1 MTTPHRL
8 RTSAICLAVC
18 IFLICVCLA
27 QTSPKP
33 PGSTPSQNIVL
44 TVADENGVAVPS
56 ALVFL
61 QASPQ
66 AVALRCVTDF
76 AGHCEFSSLSAAT
89 YQLRVE
95 KQGFYSVMLPA
106 IQTGAA
112 ANLDTNVDT
121 NVEVTNIDV
130 TLPHQQEVREV
141 VDVVESPP
149 AIDPA
154 QVSDQEQLTGV
165 DIINLPYPTT
175 RDYRNALN
183 FIPGVVNDVYG
194 QPHIA
199 GSETYQTLTLLD
211 GFNVTQPATGQLLMR
226 VSPDS
231 LRLLDVEPTRN
242 SAEYGKGSGGFLSLN
257 TGIGDDHFR
266 YSGTNFIPSVQDKKG
281 ITFDKVD
288 PRFTFSGP
296 IRKGKMWFFDS
307 PDGEYDNIVITELPN
322 GADSDRLWRF
332 GNLAKVQTN
341 LTARDIFTTSFNIN
355 HLHDEHYGLSPL
367 TTVAATPSD
376 IESGYLAS
384 LKNQHYFQRGEL
396 LETGLA
402 FVQYNLR
409 YTPAGTLPYFTAPD
423 TTGGNYYLSAN
434 TRARRLQGLANLY
447 LPPKKWHGQHE
458 VKMGIDTDRLTYHA
472 DFERT
477 PISFLRE
484 GQTIPPSGSNCLTV
498 APSSNPC
505 SRYSVFS
512 GGGNS
517 STDNLETSG
526 YIQDR
531 WLATNR
537 LLIEPGLRFDW
548 DEIVRSPLLSPR
560 LAGTYVLDSQ
570 GNTKLSAGVG
580 IVYDATNLL
589 LVARPS
595 AGQRTDYFFVD
606 TNGKP
611 INPPVLILT
620 TFSANTRTLQEPRY
634 LNWSLGL
641 EQKLPGSIYL
651 KAEFLQRN
659 GTHGLVYNTAN
670 GLPGG
675 DFVLENTRDDRYHSF
690 EVNLRRAFRHRY
702 SVFGS
707 YTRSSSR
714 SNQVLDFNVDN
725 PILSPQAAGPYPWDA
740 PNRFLSWGLVPFF
753 KLPIIHE
760 LDIAYSLE
768 GRSGFPFNVTD
779 DQGQLRRSPGTNR
792 FPTYFALNLFV
803 EKRFQAFGRYW
814 ALRGGFENITDHAN
828 PAVVNADI
836 DSSQFL
842 IFSDFQGRAFTTRV
856 RLLGKK

>member
-1 MTTPHRL
+1 MPKDL
-8 RTSAICLAVC
+8 LCKSAICLAVS
-18 IFLICVCLA
+18 ILLIHVSLA
-27 QTSPKP
+27 QTSTEP
-33 PGSTPSQNIVL
+33 PGSTPSQNILV
-44 TVADENGVAVPS
+44 TVTDENDVAVPS

-66 AVALRCVTDF
+66 AVALRCVSDF
-76 AGHCEFSSLSAAT
+76 AGHCEFSGLSAAT
-89 YQLRVE
+89 YELRVE
-95 KQGFYSVMLPA
+95 KQGFYSVVLPT

-112 ANLDTNVDT
+112 AN
-121 NVEVTNIDV
+121 IDV
-130 TLPHQQEVREV
+130 TLHHQQEVREV

-165 DIINLPYPTT
+165 DVINLPYPTT

-183 FIPGVVNDVYG
+183 FVPGVVNDIFG

-231 LRLLDVEPTRN
+231 LRSLDVEPTRT
-242 SAEYGKGSGGFLSLN
+242 SAEYGKGSGGVLSLN
-257 TGIGDDHFR
+257 TGIGDDHLR
-266 YSGTNFIPSVQDKKG
+266 YSGTNFIPSVQNKKG
-281 ITFDKVD
+281 LTFDKVD

-307 PDGEYDNIVITELPN
+307 PDGEYDNIVIPELPN
-322 GADSDRLWRF
+322 GADNDRFWRF

-341 LTARDIFTTSFNIN
+341 LTTRDILTTTFNIN
-355 HLHDEHYGLSPL
+355 RLHDDHAGLSPL
-367 TTVAATPSD
+367 NPVAATPTD
-376 IESGYLAS
+376 IETAYFAGV
-384 LKNQHYFQRGEL
+384 KNQYYFHGGEL
-396 LETGLA
+396 LETGAA
-402 FVQYNLR
+402 FVQYGLGL
-409 YTPAGTLPYFTAPD
+409 TPAGTVPYFISPE
-423 TTGGNYYLSAN
+423 TTGGNYYLFAD
-434 TRARRLQGLANLY
+434 TRARRWQGLANLY
-447 LPPKKWHGQHE
+447 MPPKKWHGQHE

-472 DFERT
+472 DFQRT

-484 GQTIPPSGSNCLTV
+484 GQRLPSSGNCLTIT
-498 APSSNPC
+498 PSPC

-517 STDNLETSG
+517 STYNLEASG

-548 DEIVRSPLLSPR
+548 DQIIRSPLLSPR
-560 LAGTYVLDSQ
+560 LASTYVLDSQ

-580 IVYDATNLL
+580 SVYDATNLL

-595 AGQRTDYFFVD
+595 AGQRLDYFFD
-606 TNGKP
+606 PNGS
-611 INPPVLILT
+611 PVGSVLT
-620 TFSANTRTLQEPRY
+620 TFSANTRILQEPRY

-651 KAEFLQRN
+651 KAEFLQKD
-659 GTHGLVYNTAN
+659 GAHGLVYDTAN
-670 GLPGG
+670 GLSGG
-675 DFVLENTRDDRYHSF
+675 NFILQNTRNDRYHSF
-690 EVNLRRAFRHRY
+690 QVNLRRAFRHRY

-768 GRSGFPFNVTD
+768 ARSGFPFNVTND
-779 DQGQLRRSPGTNR
+779 LQQLVEPPGTRR
-792 FPTYFALNLFV
+792 FPSYISLNLFV
-803 EKRFQAFGRYW
+803 EKRFHAFGRYW
-814 ALRGGFENITDHAN
+814 ALRGGLENITDHAN

-836 DSSQFL
+836 NSPQFL
-842 IFSDFQGRAFTTRV
+842 TFSAFQGRAFTTRI

>member
-1 MTTPHRL
+1 MPRPDRL
-8 RTSAICLAVC
+8 RTSAFCLAVC
-18 IFLICVCLA
+18 IFLVHVSLA
-27 QTSPKP
+27 QTSTKP
-33 PGSTPSQNIVL
+33 PGSTPSQNILV
-44 TVADENGVAVPS
+44 TVTDENDVAVPS

-76 AGHCEFSSLSAAT
+76 AGHCEFSNLSAAT

-112 ANLDTNVDT
+112 P
-121 NVEVTNIDV
+121 NIDV

-141 VDVVESPP
+141 VDVIESPP

-154 QVSDQEQLTGV
+154 QVSDQEQLSGV
-165 DIINLPYPTT
+165 DIINLPYPDT

-183 FIPGVVNDVYG
+183 FIPGVVNDVFG

-211 GFNVTQPATGQLLMR
+211 GFDVTQPATGQLLMR

-231 LRLLDVEPTRN
+231 LRSLDVEPSRN
-242 SAEYGKGSGGFLSLN
+242 SAEYGKGSGGVLSLN
-257 TGIGDDHFR
+257 TGIGDGHFR
-266 YSGTNFIPSVQDKKG
+266 YSGTNFIPSVQNKKG
-281 ITFDKVD
+281 LTFDKVD

-307 PDGEYDNIVITELPN
+307 PDGEYDKIVIELPN
-322 GADSDRLWRF
+322 GTDNDRLWRF

-341 LTARDIFTTSFNIN
+341 LTARDILTTSFNIN
-355 HLHDEHYGLSPL
+355 HLHDDHAGLSAINPA
-367 TTVAATPSD
+367 AATPSD
-376 IESGYLAS
+376 IESAYLAS
-384 LKNQHYFQRGEL
+384 VKSQHYFQGGEL
-396 LETGLA
+396 LETGVA
-402 FVQYNLR
+402 FLQYGLEL
-409 YTPAGTLPYFTAPD
+409 TPAGTLPYFIAPE
-423 TTGGNYYLSAN
+423 TTGGNYYLLAN
-434 TRARRLQGLANLY
+434 TRARRWQGLANLY

-472 DFERT
+472 DFRRT
-477 PISFLRE
+477 PISFLLKDPT
-484 GQTIPPSGSNCLTV
+484 GPYSGDCLALTPSY
-498 APSSNPC
+498 PC
-505 SRYSVFS
+505 SRYSVFP
-512 GGGNS
+512 GGVDS
-517 STDNLETSG
+517 AAHNLETSG
-526 YIQDR
+526 YVQDR
-531 WLATNR
+531 WIATNR

-548 DEIVRSPLLSPR
+548 DQIIRSPLLSPR
-560 LAGTYVLDSQ
+560 LAGTYVLDSR
-570 GNTKLSAGVG
+570 GNTKLSAGAG

-589 LVARPS
+589 LLARRS
-595 AGQRTDYFFVD
+595 AGQRRDYFFDSSGHLTGSV
-606 TNGKP
+606 
-611 INPPVLILT
+611 LT

-659 GTHGLVYNTAN
+659 GTHGLVYNTVN

-675 DFVLENTRDDRYHSF
+675 NFVLENTREDHYHSF
-690 EVNLRRAFRHRY
+690 QVNLRRAFRHRY

-753 KLPIIHE
+753 RLPIIHE
-760 LDIAYSLE
+760 FDIAYSLE
-768 GRSGFPFNVTD
+768 ARSGFPFNVTN
-779 DQGQLRRSPGTNR
+779 DQQQLVGPPGTQR
-792 FPTYFALNLFV
+792 FPSYFSLNLFV
-803 EKRFQAFGRYW
+803 EKRFHAFGRYW

-828 PAVVNADI
+828 PAAVNAAI
-836 DSSQFL
+836 TPPQ
-842 IFSDFQGRAFTTRV
+842 FSDFQGRAFTTRI

>member
-1 MTTPHRL
+1 MPRPHRL
-8 RTSAICLAVC
+8 RTLVICSAIS
-18 IFLICVCLA
+18 IFLTHVSPA
-27 QTSPKP
+27 QTSSKL
-33 PGSTPSQNIVL
+33 SQSAPSL
-44 TVADENGVAVPS
+44 LVAVTDENDVAVAS

-61 QASPQ
+61 QASPE

-76 AGHCEFSSLSAAT
+76 AGHCEFSNLSAAS

-95 KQGFYSVMLPA
+95 KQGFYSITLMLPA

-112 ANLDTNVDT
+112 P
-121 NVEVTNIDV
+121 NVEITNIEV

-149 AIDPA
+149 AIDPD

-165 DIINLPYPTT
+165 DIINLPYPDT

-183 FIPGVVNDVYG
+183 FIPGVVNDVFG

-211 GFNVTQPATGQLLMR
+211 GFNVTQPATGELLMR

-231 LRLLDVEPTRN
+231 LRSVAVEPSRE
-242 SAEYGKGSGGFLSLN
+242 SAEYGKGSGGVLSLN

-281 ITFDKVD
+281 ITFDKID
-288 PRFTFSGP
+288 PRFAFSGP
-296 IRKGKMWFFDS
+296 IHKGKIWFFDS

-322 GADSDRLWRF
+322 GADSDRYWRV
-332 GNLAKVQTN
+332 GNLAKVQAN

-355 HLHDEHYGLSPL
+355 HLHDDHAGLSAINP
-367 TTVAATPSD
+367 VEATPSD

-384 LKNQHYFQRGEL
+384 VKNQHYFQGGEL

-402 FVQYNLR
+402 FVQYNLE
-409 YTPAGTLPYFTAPD
+409 YAPAGALPYFIAPD
-423 TTGGNYYLSAN
+423 ITGGNYYLFAN
-434 TRARRLQGLANLY
+434 TLARRWQGLANLY
-447 LPPKKWHGQHE
+447 LPSKKWHGQHE
-458 VKMGIDTDRLTYHA
+458 VKMGIDTDRLTYNA
-472 DFERT
+472 DFQRT
-477 PISFLRE
+477 PISFLTE
-484 GQTIPPSGSNCLTV
+484 TPTAPYSGDCLTV
-498 APSSNPC
+498 TPSPC
-505 SRYSVFS
+505 TRYSVFS
-512 GGGNS
+512 GGANS
-517 STDNLETSG
+517 SADNLETSG

-531 WLATNR
+531 WLVNNR

-548 DEIVRSPLLSPR
+548 DEIIRSPLLSPR
-560 LAGTYVLDSQ
+560 LAGTYALGSQ
-570 GNTKLSAGVG
+570 GNTKFSAGAG

-595 AGQRTDYFFVD
+595 AGQRTDYFFD
-606 TNGKP
+606 STG
-611 INPPVLILT
+611 NPTGSVLT
-620 TFSANTRTLQEPRY
+620 TFSANTHTLQEPRY

-641 EQKLPGSIYL
+641 EQKLPRSIYL

-659 GTHGLVYNTAN
+659 GAHGLVYNTLN
-670 GLPGG
+670 GEPGG
-675 DFVLENTRDDRYHSF
+675 DFVLQNTREDRYHSF
-690 EVNLRRAFRHRY
+690 QVNLRRAFKHGY
-702 SVFGS
+702 MIAGS

-725 PILSPQAAGPYPWDA
+725 PILSPQTAGPYPWDA

-760 LDIAYSLE
+760 FDIAYSLE
-768 GRSGFPFNVTD
+768 ARSGFPFNVTN
-779 DQGQLRRSPGTNR
+779 DQGQLVLPPGTSR
-792 FPTYFALNLFV
+792 FPTYFSLNLFV
-803 EKRFQAFGRYW
+803 EKRFHAFGRYW
-814 ALRGGFENITDHAN
+814 ALRGGFENITDRAD

-836 DSSQFL
+836 DSSQYLTYSNFL
-842 IFSDFQGRAFTTRV
+842 GRAFTTRI

>member
-1 MTTPHRL
+1 MPRPPWL
-8 RTSAICLAVC
+8 RASVICFAVC
-18 IFLICVCLA
+18 TFLSRGSLA
-27 QTSPKP
+27 QTATKAA
-33 PGSTPSQNIVL
+33 GATASQNILV
-44 TVADENGVAVPS
+44 TVVDENDVAVTS

-61 QASPQ
+61 QTSPE
-66 AVALRCVTDF
+66 AVALPSVTDF
-76 AGHCEFSSLSAAT
+76 AGHCEFSDLSAGT

-95 KQGFYSVMLPA
+95 KQGFYSVTLTLPA
-106 IQTGAA
+106 VQPGAA
-112 ANLDTNVDT
+112 PNI
-121 NVEVTNIDV
+121 EVTL
-130 TLPHQQEVREV
+130 THQQEVREV

-154 QVSDQEQLTGV
+154 QVTDQEQLTGV
-165 DIINLPYPTT
+165 DIINLPYATT
-175 RDYRNALN
+175 RDYRYALN
-183 FIPGVVNDVYG
+183 FIPGVVNDVFG
-194 QPHIA
+194 QSHIA

-211 GFNVTQPATGQLLMR
+211 GFNVTQPATGELLMR

-231 LRLLDVEPTRN
+231 LRSVDVEPSRN
-242 SAEYGKGSGGFLSLN
+242 SAEFGKGSGGVLNLN

-266 YSGTNFIPSVQDKKG
+266 YSGTNFIPSVQNKKG

-322 GADSDRLWRF
+322 GADSDRFWRF

-341 LTARDIFTTSFNIN
+341 LTTRDILTTSFNLN
-355 HLHDEHYGLSPL
+355 HLHDDHAGLSAINP
-367 TTVAATPSD
+367 VVATPSD
-376 IESGYLAS
+376 IESAYLAS
-384 LKNQHYFQRGEL
+384 LKNQHYFRGGEL
-396 LETGLA
+396 LETGVA
-402 FVQYNLR
+402 FVQYNLGL
-409 YTPAGTLPYFTAPD
+409 TPAGTLPYFTSPE
-423 TTGGNYYLSAN
+423 TTGGNYYLFAD
-434 TRARRLQGLANLY
+434 TQARRWQGLVNLY

-458 VKMGIDTDRLTYHA
+458 VKMGIDADRLIYHA
-472 DFERT
+472 GFQRT
-477 PISFLRE
+477 PISFL
-484 GQTIPPSGSNCLTV
+484 TATPTLPYSGVCSALT
-498 APSSNPC
+498 PC
-505 SRYSVFS
+505 TRYSVFS
-512 GGGNS
+512 GGANS
-517 STDNLETSG
+517 SADNLETTG

-531 WLATNR
+531 WLETNH

-548 DEIVRSPLLSPR
+548 DEIIRSVLFSPR
-560 LAGTYVLDSQ
+560 LAGTYVLDSE

-595 AGQRTDYFFVD
+595 AGQRTDTFYD
-606 TNGKP
+606 SSG
-611 INPPVLILT
+611 NPTGSVLT
-620 TFSANTRTLQEPRY
+620 TFSANTHTLQEPRY

-659 GTHGLVYNTAN
+659 GSHGLVYNTAD

-725 PILSPQAAGPYPWDA
+725 PILSPQAAGPYLWDA
-740 PNRFLSWGLVPFF
+740 PNRFLSWGLLPFF

-768 GRSGFPFNVTD
+768 GRSGFPFNVTNN
-779 DQGQLRRSPGTNR
+779 QGHLVGSPGTSR

-803 EKRFQAFGRYW
+803 EKRFHAFGRDW

-836 DSSQFL
+836 DSTQFRT
-842 IFSDFQGRAFTTRV
+842 FSSFQGRAFTTRI

>member
-1 MTTPHRL
+1 MPRPHRL
-8 RTSAICLAVC
+8 RTSVIGLAVS
-18 IFLICVCLA
+18 IFLVDCLTHVSFA
-27 QTSPKP
+27 QTSLKSPESAP
-33 PGSTPSQNIVL
+33 AQNLLV
-44 TVADENGVAVPS
+44 TVSDENDVAVTS

-76 AGHCEFSSLSAAT
+76 AGHCEFSNLSASA

-95 KQGFYSVMLPA
+95 KQGFYSVMLMLPA
-106 IQTGAA
+106 IQAA
-112 ANLDTNVDT
+112 TTPNVD
-121 NVEVTNIDV
+121 VTNLEV

-149 AIDPA
+149 AIDSA

-165 DIINLPYPTT
+165 DIINLPYPDA

-183 FIPGVVNDVYG
+183 FIPGVVNDIFG

-231 LRLLDVEPTRN
+231 LRSVEVEPSRD
-242 SAEYGKGSGGFLSLN
+242 SAEYGKGSGGVLSLN
-257 TGIGDDHFR
+257 TSIGDDHFR
-266 YSGTNFIPSVQDKKG
+266 YSGTNFIPSVQNKNG
-281 ITFDKVD
+281 LTFDKVD

-322 GADSDRLWRF
+322 GADNDRLWRF

-341 LTARDIFTTSFNIN
+341 LTTRDIFTTSFNVN
-355 HLHDEHYGLSPL
+355 HLHDDHAGLSAINP
-367 TTVAATPSD
+367 VEATPSD
-376 IESGYLAS
+376 VESGYLAS
-384 LKNQHYFQRGEL
+384 VKNQHYFQGGEL

-402 FVQYNLR
+402 FVQYNLE
-409 YTPAGTLPYFTAPD
+409 YTPAGTLPYFIAPD
-423 TTGGNYYLSAN
+423 ITGGNYYLFAN
-434 TRARRLQGLANLY
+434 TLARRWQGLANLY
-447 LPPKKWHGQHE
+447 LPSKKWHGQHE
-458 VKMGIDTDRLTYHA
+458 VKMGIDSDRLTYHA
-472 DFERT
+472 DFQRT
-477 PISFLRE
+477 PISFLTE
-484 GQTIPPSGSNCLTV
+484 TPTAPYSGVCSTTT
-498 APSSNPC
+498 PC
-505 SRYSVFS
+505 TRYSVFS
-512 GGGNS
+512 GGTNS
-517 STDNLETSG
+517 SADNLETSG

-548 DEIVRSPLLSPR
+548 DEIIRSPLLSPR
-560 LAGTYVLDSQ
+560 LAGTYALGSQ
-570 GNTKLSAGVG
+570 GNTKLSAGAG

-606 TNGKP
+606 AKGNP
-611 INPPVLILT
+611 VNPPVLILT
-620 TFSANTRTLQEPRY
+620 TFSANTHALQEPRY

-641 EQKLPGSIYL
+641 EQKLPRSIYL

-659 GTHGLVYNTAN
+659 GAHGLVYNTLN
-670 GLPGG
+670 GQPGG
-675 DFVLENTRDDRYHSF
+675 DFILQNTREDRYHSF
-690 EVNLRRAFRHRY
+690 QVNLRRAFKHGY
-702 SVFGS
+702 MVAGS

-760 LDIAYSLE
+760 FDIAYSLE
-768 GRSGFPFNVTD
+768 ARSGFPFNVTT
-779 DQGQLRRSPGTNR
+779 DQGQLALPPGTIR
-792 FPTYFALNLFV
+792 FPTYFSLNLFV
-803 EKRFQAFGRYW
+803 EKRFHAFGRDW
-814 ALRGGFENITDHAN
+814 ALRGGFENITDRGD
-828 PAVVNADI
+828 PAVVN
-836 DSSQFL
+836 SETKQFSNFL
-842 IFSDFQGRAFTTRV
+842 GRAFTTRI

>member
-1 MTTPHRL
+1 MLRPHRL
-8 RTSAICLAVC
+8 RTSVICLAVSS
-18 IFLICVCLA
+18 LLTDVCLA
-27 QTSPKP
+27 QTSTKP
-33 PGSTPSQNIVL
+33 PGSTPSQNILV
-44 TVADENGVAVPS
+44 TVTDENDVAVPS

-66 AVALRCVTDF
+66 AIALRCVTDF

-112 ANLDTNVDT
+112 ANLDTNIDITNIIT
-121 NVEVTNIDV
+121 NVEV

-141 VDVVESPP
+141 VDVIESPP

-154 QVSDQEQLTGV
+154 QVSDQEQLSGV
-165 DIINLPYPTT
+165 DIINLPYPAT

-183 FIPGVVNDVYG
+183 FIPGVVNDIYG

-231 LRLLDVEPTRN
+231 LRSVDVEPSRE
-242 SAEYGKGSGGFLSLN
+242 SAEYGKGSGGVLSLN
-257 TGIGDDHFR
+257 AGIGDDHFR

-322 GADSDRLWRF
+322 GADSDRFWRF

-341 LTARDIFTTSFNIN
+341 LTTRDILTTSFNIN
-355 HLHDEHYGLSPL
+355 HLHDDHAGLSAINP
-367 TTVAATPSD
+367 VEATPSD

-384 LKNQHYFQRGEL
+384 VKNQHYFQGGEL
-396 LETGLA
+396 LETGVA

-409 YTPAGTLPYFTAPD
+409 YTPAGTLPYFTALD

-434 TRARRLQGLANLY
+434 TRARRWQGLANLY

-458 VKMGIDTDRLTYHA
+458 VKMGIDTDRLTYYA
-472 DFERT
+472 DFQRT
-477 PISFLRE
+477 PISFLTE
-484 GQTIPPSGSNCLTV
+484 TPTLPYSGVCSTIT
-498 APSSNPC
+498 PC
-505 SRYSVFS
+505 TRYSVFS
-512 GGGNS
+512 GGAD
-517 STDNLETSG
+517 STADNLEASG

-537 LLIEPGLRFDW
+537 LLIEPGLRLDW
-548 DEIVRSPLLSPR
+548 DEIIRSPLLSPR
-560 LAGTYVLDSQ
+560 LAGTYVLDSR
-570 GNTKLSAGVG
+570 GNTKLSAGAG

-595 AGQRTDYFFVD
+595 AGQRTDYFFASSGNSIV
-606 TNGKP
+606 
-611 INPPVLILT
+611 LT
-620 TFSANTRTLQEPRY
+620 TFSANTHTLQEPRY

-641 EQKLPGSIYL
+641 EQKLPGSMYL

-659 GTHGLVYNTAN
+659 GAHGLVYNTAN
-670 GLPGG
+670 GQPSGN
-675 DFVLENTRDDRYHSF
+675 FVLENTREDRYHSF

-740 PNRFLSWGLVPFF
+740 PNRFLSWGLLPFF

-760 LDIAYSLE
+760 LDLAYSLE
-768 GRSGFPFNVTD
+768 ARNGFPFNVTN
-779 DQGQLRRSPGTNR
+779 DQGQLVGSPGALR
-792 FPTYFALNLFV
+792 FPSYFSLNLFV
-803 EKRFQAFGRYW
+803 EKRFHAFGRYW

-836 DSSQFL
+836 DSTQFQT
-842 IFSDFQGRAFTTRV
+842 FSSFQGRAFTTRI

>member
-1 MTTPHRL
+1 MPKDL
-8 RTSAICLAVC
+8 LCKSAISLAVS
-18 IFLICVCLA
+18 ILLIHLSLG
-27 QTSPKP
+27 QTSTEP
-33 PGSTPSQNIVL
+33 PRSTPSQNVL
-44 TVADENGVAVPS
+44 VTVTDENEVAVPF

-61 QASPQ
+61 QVSPQ

-76 AGHCEFSSLSAAT
+76 AGHCGFSSLFAAT
-89 YQLRVE
+89 YQLRIE
-95 KQGFYSVMLPA
+95 KQGFYSVILPA
-106 IQTGAA
+106 IQVG
-112 ANLDTNVDT
+112 VMP
-121 NVEVTNIDV
+121 NIDV

-183 FIPGVVNDVYG
+183 FIPGVVNDVLG

-199 GSETYQTLTLLD
+199 GSETYQTLILLD

-231 LRLLDVEPTRN
+231 IRLLDVEPTRS
-242 SAEYGKGSGGFLSLN
+242 SAEYGKGSGGVLSLN

-266 YSGTNFIPSVQDKKG
+266 YSGTNFIPSVQNKKG
-281 ITFDKVD
+281 LTFDKVD
-288 PRFTFSGP
+288 PRFTISGP
-296 IRKGKMWFFDS
+296 IHKGKMWFFDS
-307 PDGEYDNIVITELPN
+307 PDGEYDNIVIPELPD
-322 GADSDRLWRF
+322 GADNDRLWRF

-341 LTARDIFTTSFNIN
+341 LTTRDILTTSFNIN
-355 HLHDEHYGLSPL
+355 RLHDDHAGLSPIVQL
-367 TTVAATPSD
+367 SATPTD
-376 IESGYLAS
+376 IESAYLAS
-384 LKNQHYFQRGEL
+384 VKNQYYFEGGEL
-396 LETGLA
+396 LETGVA
-402 FVQYNLR
+402 FVQYGLEF
-409 YTPAGTLPYFTAPD
+409 TPDGTLPYFISPG
-423 TTGGNYYLSAN
+423 TTGGNYYLFAD
-434 TRARRLQGLANLY
+434 TRARRWQGFANLY

-458 VKMGIDTDRLTYHA
+458 VKIGVDIDRLTYHA
-472 DFERT
+472 DFQRT
-477 PISFLRE
+477 PISFLFNA
-484 GQTIPPSGSNCLTV
+484 PSGTYSGDCS
-498 APSSNPC
+498 APNLC

-517 STDNLETSG
+517 SAYNVEASG

-548 DEIVRSPLLSPR
+548 DQIIRSPLLSPR

-589 LVARPS
+589 LEARPS
-595 AGQRTDYFFVD
+595 AGQRLDYFFD
-606 TNGKP
+606 SQGNQLPGS
-611 INPPVLILT
+611 PVLT

-651 KAEFLQRN
+651 KAEFMQKN
-659 GTHGLVYNTAN
+659 GTHGLVYDTAN
-670 GLPGG
+670 GQSDGS
-675 DFVLENTRDDRYHSF
+675 FVLQNTREDRYHSF
-690 EVNLRRAFRHRY
+690 QISLRRAFRHRY

-714 SNQVLDFNVDN
+714 SNQVLDFNVDS
-725 PILSPQAAGPYPWDA
+725 PILSPQAAGPYSWDA

-760 LDIAYSLE
+760 VDIAYSLE
-768 GRSGFPFNVTD
+768 ARSGFPFNVTND
-779 DQGQLRRSPGTNR
+779 LQQLVEPPGTRR
-792 FPTYFALNLFV
+792 FPSYFALNLFV
-803 EKRFQAFGRYW
+803 EKRFHAFGRYW
-814 ALRGGFENITDHAN
+814 ALRGGLENITDHAN
-828 PAVVNADI
+828 PAVVNGALNPP
-836 DSSQFL
+836 QF
-842 IFSDFQGRAFTTRV
+842 SNFQGRSFVTRI

>member
-1 MTTPHRL
+1 MPRPHRL
-8 RTSAICLAVC
+8 RTSAICLVIC
-18 IFLICVCLA
+18 IFLVRVSFP
-27 QTSPKP
+27 QTSTKP
-33 PGSTPSQNIVL
+33 PGSTSSQNILV
-44 TVADENGVAVPS
+44 TVTDENDVAVAS

-66 AVALRCVTDF
+66 VVALRCVTDF
-76 AGHCEFSSLSAAT
+76 AGHCEFSNLSAAT

-95 KQGFYSVMLPA
+95 KQGFYSVTLPE
-106 IQTGAA
+106 IQTGTAP
-112 ANLDTNVDT
+112 
-121 NVEVTNIDV
+121 NIDV

-154 QVSDQEQLTGV
+154 QVTAQEQLTGV
-165 DIINLPYPTT
+165 DIVNLPYPTT
-175 RDYRNALN
+175 RDYRYALN
-183 FIPGVVNDVYG
+183 FVPGVVNDVFG

-231 LRLLDVEPTRN
+231 LRSVEVEPSRN
-242 SAEYGKGSGGFLSLN
+242 FAEYGKGSGGVLSLN

-266 YSGTNFIPSVQDKKG
+266 YSGTNFVPSVQNKKG
-281 ITFDKVD
+281 LTFDKVD

-341 LTARDIFTTSFNIN
+341 LTARDILTTTFNIN
-355 HLHDEHYGLSPL
+355 HLHDDHAGLSAINP
-367 TTVAATPSD
+367 AEATPSD
-376 IESGYLAS
+376 IESAYLAS
-384 LKNQHYFQRGEL
+384 VKNQHYFQGGEL

-402 FVQYNLR
+402 FLQYNLR

-423 TTGGNYYLSAN
+423 TTGGNYYFSAN
-434 TRARRLQGLANLY
+434 TRARRWEALANLY
-447 LPPKKWHGQHE
+447 LPPRKWHGQHE

-472 DFERT
+472 DFQRT
-477 PISFLRE
+477 PISFLTE
-484 GQTIPPSGSNCLTV
+484 TPTLPYSGVCSTIT
-498 APSSNPC
+498 PC
-505 SRYSVFS
+505 TRYSVFS
-512 GGGNS
+512 GGANS
-517 STDNLETSG
+517 TADNFETSG
-526 YIQDR
+526 YIEDR
-531 WLATNR
+531 WLVTDR

-548 DEIVRSPLLSPR
+548 DEIIRSPLLSPR
-560 LAGTYVLDSQ
+560 LAGTYALDSQ
-570 GNTKLSAGVG
+570 GNTKISAGVG
-580 IVYDATNLL
+580 TVYDATNLL

-595 AGQRTDYFFVD
+595 AGQRLDYFFDPSGNLV
-606 TNGKP
+606 
-611 INPPVLILT
+611 NPPVLT

-659 GTHGLVYNTAN
+659 GAHGLVYNTAD

-675 DFVLENTRDDRYHSF
+675 NFVLENTRKDRYRSF
-690 EVNLRRAFRHRY
+690 QVSARRAFRHGY
-702 SVFGS
+702 SLLGS

-725 PILSPQAAGPYPWDA
+725 PILSPQAAGPYLWDA
-740 PNRFLSWGLVPFF
+740 PNRFLSWGLLPFF

-768 GRSGFPFNVTD
+768 GRSGFPFNVTN
-779 DQGQLRRSPGTNR
+779 DQGQLVGSPGTSR

-803 EKRFQAFGRYW
+803 EKRFHAFGRYW

-836 DSSQFL
+836 DSTQFRT
-842 IFSDFQGRAFTTRV
+842 FSSFQGRAFTTRI

>member
-1 MTTPHRL
+1 MPKPQRL
-8 RTSAICLAVC
+8 RTSAICLAVS
-18 IFLICVCLA
+18 IFLVQVSLA

-33 PGSTPSQNIVL
+33 PGSTSSQNILL
-44 TVADENGVAVPS
+44 TVIDENGVAVPS

-66 AVALRCVTDF
+66 AIALRCVTDF
-76 AGHCEFSSLSAAT
+76 AGHCAFSNLSAAT

-95 KQGFYSVMLPA
+95 KEGFYSVMLPA

-112 ANLDTNVDT
+112 ANVD
-121 NVEVTNIDV
+121 VTNIDV

-165 DIINLPYPTT
+165 DIINLPYPDT

-183 FIPGVVNDVYG
+183 FIPGVVNDVFG

-199 GSETYQTLTLLD
+199 GSETHQTLTLLD

-226 VSPDS
+226 VSPDA
-231 LRLLDVEPTRN
+231 LRSLDVEPTRN
-242 SAEYGKGSGGFLSLN
+242 SAEYGKGSGGVLSLN

-281 ITFDKVD
+281 LTFDKVD

-322 GADSDRLWRF
+322 GADSDRLWRV

-341 LTARDIFTTSFNIN
+341 LTARDILTTSFNIN
-355 HLHDEHYGLSPL
+355 HLHDDHSSLSAINP
-367 TTVAATPSD
+367 VEATPSD
-376 IESGYLAS
+376 IESAYLAS
-384 LKNQHYFQRGEL
+384 VKNQHYFQGGEL
-396 LETGLA
+396 LETGVA
-402 FVQYNLR
+402 FVQYDLR
-409 YTPAGTLPYFTAPD
+409 LMPAGTLPYFITPE
-423 TTGGNYYLSAN
+423 TTGGNYYAFAD
-434 TRARRLQGLANLY
+434 TRARRWQGLVNLY

-458 VKMGIDTDRLTYHA
+458 IKMGVDTDRLTYHA
-472 DFERT
+472 DFQRA
-477 PISFLRE
+477 PISFLLE
-484 GQTIPPSGSNCLTV
+484 GQTLPSSGDCLTV
-498 APSSNPC
+498 TPSPC

-512 GGGNS
+512 GGAHS
-517 STDNLETSG
+517 SVDNLETSG

-531 WLATNR
+531 WLASNR
-537 LLIEPGLRFDW
+537 LLIEPGLRVDW
-548 DEIVRSPLLSPR
+548 DEIIRSPLLSPR

-570 GNTKLSAGVG
+570 GNTKLSAGAG
-580 IVYDATNLL
+580 IVYDATNLQ

-595 AGQRTDYFFVD
+595 AGQRVDYFFDSTGALSGSV
-606 TNGKP
+606 
-611 INPPVLILT
+611 LT
-620 TFSANTRTLQEPRY
+620 TFSANTHTLQEPRY

-659 GTHGLVYNTAN
+659 GTHGLVYNTVN
-670 GLPGG
+670 GVPGG
-675 DFVLENTRDDRYHSF
+675 NFVLVNTREDRYHSF
-690 EVNLRRAFRHRY
+690 QLNLRRAFRHGY
-702 SVFGS
+702 TLFGS

-714 SNQVLDFNVDN
+714 SNQVLDFNVDS
-725 PILSPQAAGPYPWDA
+725 PILSPQTAGPYPWDA

-760 LDIAYSLE
+760 FDIAYSIE
-768 GRSGFPFNVTD
+768 ARNGFPFNVTNN
-779 DQGQLRRSPGTNR
+779 QEQLVELPGTRR
-792 FPTYFALNLFV
+792 FPSYFALNLFV
-803 EKRFQAFGRYW
+803 EKRFHAFGRYW

-828 PAVVNADI
+828 PIVVNGDI
-836 DSSQFL
+836 DSPQFL
-842 IFSDFQGRAFTTRV
+842 AFSDFQGRAFTTRI

>member
-1 MTTPHRL
+1 MPRPHRL
-8 RTSAICLAVC
+8 RGSVICLAVA
-18 IFLICVCLA
+18 IVLARLSLA
-27 QTSPKP
+27 QTATKT
-33 PGSTPSQNIVL
+33 PGSAASQNI
-44 TVADENGVAVPS
+44 TVTVVDENNVAVTS

-61 QASPQ
+61 QASSET
-66 AVALRCVTDF
+66 VALRCVTDF
-76 AGHCEFSSLSAAT
+76 AGHCEFSNLSAAA

-95 KQGFYSVMLPA
+95 KQGFYSITLTLPA
-106 IQTGAA
+106 VQTDAA
-112 ANLDTNVDT
+112 PNI
-121 NVEVTNIDV
+121 EVTL
-130 TLPHQQEVREV
+130 THQQEVREV

-154 QVSDQEQLTGV
+154 QVTDQEQLTGV

-175 RDYRNALN
+175 RDYRNVLN
-183 FIPGVVNDVYG
+183 FIPGVVNDVFG
-194 QPHIA
+194 QPHVA

-231 LRLLDVEPTRN
+231 LRSVDVEPSRN
-242 SAEYGKGSGGFLSLN
+242 SAEFGKGSGGVLSLN
-257 TGIGDDHFR
+257 TGIGDGHFR
-266 YSGTNFIPSVQDKKG
+266 YSGTNFIPSVQNKKG

-322 GADSDRLWRF
+322 GADSDRFWRF

-341 LTARDIFTTSFNIN
+341 LTARDILTTSFNIN
-355 HLHDEHYGLSPL
+355 HLHDDHAGLSAINP
-367 TTVAATPSD
+367 VVATPSD
-376 IESGYLAS
+376 IESAYLAS
-384 LKNQHYFQRGEL
+384 VKNQHYFQGGEL
-396 LETGLA
+396 LETGVA
-402 FVQYNLR
+402 FLQYGLEL
-409 YTPAGTLPYFTAPD
+409 TPAGTQPYFTSPE
-423 TTGGNYYLSAN
+423 TTGGNYYLFAN
-434 TRARRLQGLANLY
+434 TRARRWQSLANLY

-458 VKMGIDTDRLTYHA
+458 VKVGIDTDRLTYHA
-472 DFERT
+472 DFQRA
-477 PISFLRE
+477 PISFLFNAPT
-484 GQTIPPSGSNCLTV
+484 GTYSGVCST
-498 APSSNPC
+498 STPC
-505 SRYSVFS
+505 SRYSTFS
-512 GGGNS
+512 GGANS
-517 STDNLETSG
+517 SADNLETSG

-548 DEIVRSPLLSPR
+548 DEIIRSPLVSPR
-560 LAGTYVLDSQ
+560 VAGTYVLDSE

-589 LVARPS
+589 LLARPS
-595 AGQRTDYFFVD
+595 AGQRTDTFFD
-606 TNGKP
+606 SSG
-611 INPPVLILT
+611 NPTGSVVT
-620 TFSANTRTLQEPRY
+620 TFSANTHTLQEPRY

-651 KAEFLQRN
+651 KAEFMQRN
-659 GTHGLVYNTAN
+659 GTHGLVYNTVN

-675 DFVLENTRDDRYHSF
+675 NFILENTREDRYHSF
-690 EVNLRRAFRHRY
+690 EVNLHRAFLHRY

-725 PILSPQAAGPYPWDA
+725 PILSPQAAGPYLWDA
-740 PNRFLSWGLVPFF
+740 PNRFLSWGLLPFF

-768 GRSGFPFNVTD
+768 GRSGFPFNVTNN
-779 DQGQLRRSPGTNR
+779 QGQLVGSPGTNR
-792 FPTYFALNLFV
+792 FPTYFSLNLFV
-803 EKRFQAFGRYW
+803 EKRFHAFGRYW

-836 DSSQFL
+836 DSTQFRT
-842 IFSDFQGRAFTTRV
+842 FSSFEGRVFTTRI

>member
-1 MTTPHRL
+1 MPKPHRL
-8 RTSAICLAVC
+8 RISAVCLAGC
-18 IFLICVCLA
+18 IFLVRASLA
-27 QTSPKP
+27 QTSTKP
-33 PGSTPSQNIVL
+33 PGSTSSQNILL
-44 TVADENGVAVPS
+44 TVTDENEVAVPS

-61 QASPQ
+61 QSSPEV
-66 AVALRCVTDF
+66 VALRCVTDF
-76 AGHCEFSSLSAAT
+76 AGHCEFLNLSAAA

-95 KQGFYSVMLPA
+95 KQGFYSVILMLPA

-112 ANLDTNVDT
+112 A
-121 NVEVTNIDV
+121 NIDV

-165 DIINLPYPTT
+165 DIINLPYPDT

-183 FIPGVVNDVYG
+183 FVPGVVNDVFG

-231 LRLLDVEPTRN
+231 LRSLNVEPSRN
-242 SAEYGKGSGGFLSLN
+242 SAEYGKGSGGVLSLN

-266 YSGTNFIPSVQDKKG
+266 YSGTNFVPSVQDKKG
-281 ITFDKVD
+281 ITFDKID
-288 PRFTFSGP
+288 PRFAFSGP

-322 GADSDRLWRF
+322 GADSDRLWRI

-341 LTARDIFTTSFNIN
+341 LTARDIFTTSLNIN
-355 HLHDEHYGLSPL
+355 HLHDDHAGLSSMNP
-367 TTVAATPSD
+367 VEATPSD
-376 IESGYLAS
+376 VESAYLAS
-384 LKNQHYFQRGEL
+384 VKNQHYFQGGEL
-396 LETGLA
+396 FETGVA
-402 FVQYNLR
+402 FLQYDLR
-409 YTPAGTLPYFTAPD
+409 LTPAGTLPYFITPETA
-423 TTGGNYYLSAN
+423 GQNYYLFAD
-434 TRARRLQGLANLY
+434 TRARRWQGLANLY

-458 VKMGIDTDRLTYHA
+458 LKMGIDTDRLTYHA
-472 DFERT
+472 DFQRT
-477 PISFLRE
+477 PISFLTAAPTLPYS
-484 GQTIPPSGSNCLTV
+484 GDCLALTI
-498 APSSNPC
+498 C

-512 GGGNS
+512 GGSNS
-517 STDNLETSG
+517 YADNLETSG

-531 WLATNR
+531 WLATDR

-548 DEIVRSPLLSPR
+548 DQIIRSPLLSPR

-570 GNTKLSAGVG
+570 GNTKLSTGVG

-589 LVARPS
+589 LVARPL
-595 AGQRTDYFFVD
+595 AGQRLDYFLDDGSVV
-606 TNGKP
+606 GS
-611 INPPVLILT
+611 VLT
-620 TFSANTRTLQEPRY
+620 TFSANTHTLQEPRY

-651 KAEFLQRN
+651 KAQFLQRN

-675 DFVLENTRDDRYHSF
+675 SFVLENTREDRYHSF
-690 EVNLRRAFRHRY
+690 QINLRRVFRHRY

-740 PNRFLSWGLVPFF
+740 PNRFLSWGLVPFL

-760 LDIAYSLE
+760 FDIAYSLE
-768 GRSGFPFNVTD
+768 ARSGFPFNVTN
-779 DQGQLRRSPGTNR
+779 DQGQLVGQPGSYR
-792 FPTYFALNLFV
+792 FPSYFALNLFV
-803 EKRFQAFGRYW
+803 EKRFHAFGRYW
-814 ALRGGFENITDHAN
+814 ALRGGFDNITDHAN

-842 IFSDFQGRAFTTRV
+842 TFSDFQGRAFTTRI

>member
-1 MTTPHRL
+1 MPRPSRL
-8 RTSAICLAVC
+8 RASVICLAVC
-18 IFLICVCLA
+18 VFLIRSALV
-27 QTSPKP
+27 QTSAKA
-33 PGSTPSQNIVL
+33 PGATPSQNILV
-44 TVADENGVAVPS
+44 TVVDENDVAVTS

-61 QASPQ
+61 QASPE
-66 AVALRCVTDF
+66 AVALRSVTDF
-76 AGHCEFSSLSAAT
+76 AGHCEFSNLSAT
-89 YQLRVE
+89 SYQLRVE
-95 KQGFYSVMLPA
+95 KQGFYSVTLTLPA
-106 IQTGAA
+106 VQTGTAS
-112 ANLDTNVDT
+112 
-121 NVEVTNIDV
+121 NVEVTL
-130 TLPHQQEVREV
+130 THQQEVRQV
-141 VDVVESPP
+141 VNVVESPP

-165 DIINLPYPTT
+165 DIINLPYPDT

-183 FIPGVVNDVYG
+183 FIPGVVNDVFG

-211 GFNVTQPATGQLLMR
+211 GFNVTQPATGELLMR

-231 LRLLDVEPTRN
+231 LRSVDVEASRN
-242 SAEYGKGSGGFLSLN
+242 SAEYGKGSGGVLSLN

-266 YSGTNFIPSVQDKKG
+266 YAGTNFVPSVQNKKG
-281 ITFDKVD
+281 LAFDKVD
-288 PRFTFSGP
+288 PRFAFSGP

-322 GADSDRLWRF
+322 GADSDRLWRV

-341 LTARDIFTTSFNIN
+341 LSARDILTTSFNLN
-355 HLHDEHYGLSPL
+355 HLHDDHEGLSAINP
-367 TTVAATPSD
+367 VEATPSD
-376 IESGYLAS
+376 IESAYLAS
-384 LKNQHYFQRGEL
+384 VKNQYYFQGGEL
-396 LETGLA
+396 LETGAA
-402 FVQYNLR
+402 FLQYNLEL
-409 YTPAGTLPYFTAPD
+409 TPAGTQPYFTSPEI
-423 TTGGNYYLSAN
+423 TGGNYYLFAD
-434 TRARRLQGLANLY
+434 TRARRWQGLVNLY
-447 LPPKKWHGQHE
+447 LPPKQWHGQHE
-458 VKMGIDTDRLTYHA
+458 VKMGIDTDRLIYHA
-472 DFERT
+472 DFQRT

-484 GQTIPPSGSNCLTV
+484 GQQPLSSGDCLTV
-498 APSSNPC
+498 MPTFNPC

-512 GGGNS
+512 GGANS
-517 STDNLETSG
+517 AADNLETSG

-548 DEIVRSPLLSPR
+548 DDLIRSPLVSPR
-560 LAGTYVLDSQ
+560 LAGTYVLDSK

-580 IVYDATNLL
+580 TVYDATNLL

-595 AGQRTDYFFVD
+595 AGERTDTFFDSSGNSTGSV
-606 TNGKP
+606 
-611 INPPVLILT
+611 LT
-620 TFSANTRTLQEPRY
+620 TFSANTHILQEPRY

-651 KAEFLQRN
+651 KAQFLQRN

-675 DFVLENTRDDRYHSF
+675 DFILENTRDDRYHSF

-725 PILSPQAAGPYPWDA
+725 PILSPQAAGPYSWDA

-768 GRSGFPFNVTD
+768 GRSGFPFNVTNE
-779 DQGQLRRSPGTNR
+779 QGQLVGSPGTLR

-803 EKRFQAFGRYW
+803 EKRFHAFGRDW

-828 PAVVNADI
+828 PAVVNADS
-836 DSSQFL
+836 DSTQFGT
-842 IFSDFQGRAFTTRV
+842 FSNFQGRAFTTRI
-856 RLLGKK
+856 RLIGKK

>member
-1 MTTPHRL
+1 MPKSQQL
-8 RTSAICLAVC
+8 RTSAICFAVS
-18 IFLICVCLA
+18 IFLVQVSLA
-27 QTSPKP
+27 QTSTKTPE
-33 PGSTPSQNIVL
+33 STSSQNILL
-44 TVADENGVAVPS
+44 TVTDENDVAVPS

-61 QASPQ
+61 QTSPE

-76 AGHCEFSSLSAAT
+76 AGHCTFSNLSAAT

-106 IQTGAA
+106 IQAGAA
-112 ANLDTNVDT
+112 ANI
-121 NVEVTNIDV
+121 EV

-165 DIINLPYPTT
+165 DIVNLPYANT

-183 FIPGVVNDVYG
+183 FIPGVVNDVFG

-211 GFNVTQPATGQLLMR
+211 GFNVTQPATGELLMR

-231 LRLLDVEPTRN
+231 LRSVDVEPSRE
-242 SAEYGKGSGGFLSLN
+242 SAEYGKGAGGVLSLS

-281 ITFDKVD
+281 IAFDKID
-288 PRFTFSGP
+288 PRFAFSGP
-296 IRKGKMWFFDS
+296 IRKGKIWFFDS

-322 GADSDRLWRF
+322 GADSDRFWRV
-332 GNLAKVQTN
+332 GNLAKVQAN
-341 LTARDIFTTSFNIN
+341 LSARDILTTSFNIN
-355 HLHDEHYGLSPL
+355 HLHDDHAGLSAINP
-367 TTVAATPSD
+367 VEATPSD

-384 LKNQHYFQRGEL
+384 VKNQHYFQGGEL
-396 LETGLA
+396 LETGVA
-402 FVQYNLR
+402 FVQYNLT
-409 YTPAGTLPYFTAPD
+409 YTPAGTLPYFITPD
-423 TTGGNYYLSAN
+423 TTGGNYYLSAG
-434 TRARRLQGLANLY
+434 TRARRWQGLANLY

-458 VKMGIDTDRLTYHA
+458 VKMGLDADRLNYHA
-472 DFERT
+472 DFQRT
-477 PISFLRE
+477 PISFLLE
-484 GQTIPPSGSNCLTV
+484 GQTLPSSGDCLTV
-498 APSSNPC
+498 APSPC

-512 GGGNS
+512 GGANS
-517 STDNLETSG
+517 SADNLEASA

-537 LLIEPGLRFDW
+537 LLIESGLRFDW
-548 DEIVRSPLLSPR
+548 DQIIRSPLLSPR

-595 AGQRTDYFFVD
+595 AGQRTDYFFD
-606 TNGKP
+606 SNGNP
-611 INPPVLILT
+611 IGSVLT
-620 TFSANTRTLQEPRY
+620 TFSADTHTMQEPRY

-641 EQKLPGSIYL
+641 ERKLPGSIYM

-659 GTHGLVYNTAN
+659 GAHGLVYNTLNAQ
-670 GLPGG
+670 PGG
-675 DFVLENTRDDRYHSF
+675 NFVLENTRDDRYRSIQ
-690 EVNLRRAFRHRY
+690 VSLRRAFQHGY
-702 SVFGS
+702 TVAGS
-707 YTRSSSR
+707 YTHSSSH

-753 KLPIIHE
+753 KLPIVHKI
-760 LDIAYSLE
+760 DIAYSLE
-768 GRSGFPFNVTD
+768 ARNGFPFNVTN
-779 DQGQLRRSPGTNR
+779 DQGQLVGSPGTSR
-792 FPTYFALNLFV
+792 FPTYFSLNLFV
-803 EKRFQAFGRYW
+803 EKRFHAFGRDW
-814 ALRGGFENITDHAN
+814 ALRGGCENITDRN
-828 PAVVNADI
+828 DPAVVNADI
-836 DSSQFL
+836 DSPQYRT
-842 IFSDFQGRAFTTRV
+842 FSSFPGRAFTTRI

>member
-1 MTTPHRL
+1 MPRAHRL
-8 RTSAICLAVC
+8 HTSAICLVVS
-18 IFLICVCLA
+18 ILLIHFSLA
-27 QTSPKP
+27 QTSTEAEGPTQ
-33 PGSTPSQNIVL
+33 SRNILV
-44 TVADENGVAVPS
+44 TVNDENDVAVPS
-56 ALVFL
+56 ALVYL
-61 QASPQ
+61 QASSQ

-89 YQLRVE
+89 YQLRIE
-95 KQGFYSVMLPA
+95 KLGFYSVMLPT
-106 IQTGAA
+106 IEIGAV
-112 ANLDTNVDT
+112 ANV
-121 NVEVTNIDV
+121 DV
-130 TLPHQQEVREV
+130 TLSHQQEVREV
-141 VDVVESPP
+141 VNVVESPP

-154 QVSDQEQLTGV
+154 QVPDQEQLTSV
-165 DIINLPYPTT
+165 DIVNLPYPTT

-183 FIPGVVNDVYG
+183 FVPGIVNDIFG

-199 GSETYQTLTLLD
+199 GSETYQILTLLD
-211 GFNVTQPATGQLLMR
+211 GFNVTQPATGELVMR
-226 VSPDS
+226 VSADS
-231 LRLLDVEPTRN
+231 LRSLDVEPSRY
-242 SAEYGKGSGGFLSLN
+242 SAEYGKGSGGVLNLN

-266 YSGTNFIPSVQDKKG
+266 YSGTNFIPSVQNKKG
-281 ITFDKVD
+281 LTFDKVA

-296 IRKGKMWFFDS
+296 IRRGKMWFFDA
-307 PDGEYDNIVITELPN
+307 PDGEYDHLVIPELPN

-341 LTARDIFTTSFNIN
+341 LAARDIFTASLNIN
-355 HLHDEHYGLSPL
+355 HLHDDHAGLSPL

-376 IESGYLAS
+376 IESAYIAS
-384 LKNQHYFQRGEL
+384 VKNQHYFQGGEL
-396 LETGLA
+396 LETGVA
-402 FVQYNLR
+402 FVQYGLEI
-409 YTPAGTLPYFTAPD
+409 TPAGTLPYFVTPD
-423 TTGGNYYLSAN
+423 NTRGNYYLFAD
-434 TRARRLQGLANLY
+434 TRARRWQGLANLY

-458 VKMGIDTDRLTYHA
+458 VKMGIDTDRLIYHA
-472 DFERT
+472 DFQRM

-484 GQTIPPSGSNCLTV
+484 DQTL
-498 APSSNPC
+498 
-505 SRYSVFS
+505 SRYSVFF

-517 STDNLETSG
+517 STYNLEVSG

-548 DEIVRSPLLSPR
+548 DQIIRSPLLSPR

-570 GNTKLSAGVG
+570 GNTKLSAGAG

-595 AGQRTDYFFVD
+595 AGQRLDDFFDASGTQV
-606 TNGKP
+606 GS
-611 INPPVLILT
+611 VLT

-651 KAEFLQRN
+651 KAEFLQKN
-659 GTHGLVYNTAN
+659 GAHGPVYNTVN
-670 GLPGG
+670 GRFGG
-675 DFVLENTRDDRYHSF
+675 NFVLQNTREDRYHSF
-690 EVNLRRAFRHRY
+690 QINLRRAFRHRY
-702 SVFGS
+702 TVFGS

-714 SNQVLDFNVDN
+714 SNQVLDFNVDS
-725 PILSPQAAGPYPWDA
+725 PILSPQATGPYPWDA

-760 LDIAYSLE
+760 FDLAYSLE
-768 GRSGFPFNVTD
+768 ARSGFPFNVTND
-779 DQGQLRRSPGTNR
+779 LQQLVEPPGTRR
-792 FPTYFALNLFV
+792 FPSYFALNLFV
-803 EKRFQAFGRYW
+803 EKRFHAFGRYW

-836 DSSQFL
+836 DSPHFL
-842 IFSDFQGRAFTTRV
+842 TFSALQGRAFTTRI

>member
-1 MTTPHRL
+1 MPKPQRL
-8 RTSAICLAVC
+8 RTSAICLAVS
-18 IFLICVCLA
+18 ILLIHVSLA
-27 QTSPKP
+27 QTSTNP
-33 PGSTPSQNIVL
+33 PGSTSSQNILL
-44 TVADENGVAVPS
+44 TVTDENDVAVPS

-66 AVALRCVTDF
+66 AIALRCVTDF
-76 AGHCEFSSLSAAT
+76 AGHCEFSNLSAAT

-112 ANLDTNVDT
+112 P
-121 NVEVTNIDV
+121 NIDV

-141 VDVVESPP
+141 VDVIESPP

-154 QVSDQEQLTGV
+154 QVADQEQLTGV
-165 DIINLPYPTT
+165 DIINLPYPDT

-183 FIPGVVNDVYG
+183 FVPAVVNDVFG

-211 GFNVTQPATGQLLMR
+211 GFNVTQPANGQLLMR

-231 LRLLDVEPTRN
+231 LRSLDVEPSRN
-242 SAEYGKGSGGFLSLN
+242 SAGYGKGSGGVLSLN

-266 YSGTNFIPSVQDKKG
+266 YSGTNFIPSVQNKKG
-281 ITFDKVD
+281 LTFDKID

-307 PDGEYDNIVITELPN
+307 PDGEYDNIVIELPN
-322 GADSDRLWRF
+322 GTDNDRLWRF

-355 HLHDEHYGLSPL
+355 HAHDDHAGLSPINPA
-367 TTVAATPSD
+367 TATPSD
-376 IESGYLAS
+376 IESAYLAS
-384 LKNQHYFQRGEL
+384 LKNQHYFQGGEL
-396 LETGLA
+396 LETGVA
-402 FVQYNLR
+402 FLQYNLGL
-409 YTPAGTLPYFTAPD
+409 TPAGTQPYFISPE
-423 TTGGNYYLSAN
+423 TTGGNYYLFAD
-434 TRARRLQGLANLY
+434 TRARRWQGLANLY
-447 LPPKKWHGQHE
+447 LPPKKWHGRHE

-472 DFERT
+472 DFQRM

-484 GQTIPPSGSNCLTV
+484 DQTLSH
-498 APSSNPC
+498 
-505 SRYSVFS
+505 YSVFS

-517 STDNLETSG
+517 ATNNLEASG

-531 WLATNR
+531 WLATSR

-548 DEIVRSPLLSPR
+548 DEIIRSPLLSPR
-560 LAGTYVLDSQ
+560 LAGTCVLDSQ
-570 GNTKLSAGVG
+570 GNTKLSAGAG

-595 AGQRTDYFFVD
+595 AGQRTDYFFDSHGNQIGSV
-606 TNGKP
+606 
-611 INPPVLILT
+611 LT
-620 TFSANTRTLQEPRY
+620 TFSANTHTLQEARY

-651 KAEFLQRN
+651 KAEFLRRN
-659 GTHGLVYNTAN
+659 GAHGLVYNTAN
-670 GLPGG
+670 RLPGG
-675 DFVLENTRDDRYHSF
+675 TFVLENTREDRYHSF
-690 EVNLRRAFRHRY
+690 QVNLRRAFRHRY
-702 SVFGS
+702 TVFGS

-725 PILSPQAAGPYPWDA
+725 PILSPQAAGPYTWDA
-740 PNRFLSWGLVPFF
+740 PNRFLSWGLLPFF

-760 LDIAYSLE
+760 VDIAYSLE
-768 GRSGFPFNVTD
+768 ARSGFPFNVTN
-779 DQGQLRRSPGTNR
+779 DQGQLVGSPGTSR
-792 FPTYFALNLFV
+792 FPSYFSLNLFA
-803 EKRFQAFGRYW
+803 EKRFHAFGRYW
-814 ALRGGFENITDHAN
+814 ALRGGFENITDHTN
-828 PAVVNADI
+828 PTAVNADI
-836 DSSQFL
+836 NSLQFL
-842 IFSDFQGRAFTTRV
+842 TFSNFQGRAFTTRI

>member
-1 MTTPHRL
+1 MPRPHRL
-8 RTSAICLAVC
+8 RASVICLAVC
-18 IFLICVCLA
+18 VFLSCVSLSQISA
-27 QTSPKP
+27 KV
-33 PGSTPSQNIVL
+33 PGPTPSPNILV
-44 TVADENGVAVPS
+44 TVVDENDVAVAS

-61 QASPQ
+61 QTSPE
-66 AVALRCVTDF
+66 AVALRSVTDF
-76 AGHCEFSSLSAAT
+76 AGHCEFSNVSAGT

-95 KQGFYSVMLPA
+95 KQGFYSATLTLPP
-106 IQTGAA
+106 IQAGAA
-112 ANLDTNVDT
+112 SNI
-121 NVEVTNIDV
+121 EVTL
-130 TLPHQQEVREV
+130 THQQEVREV

-154 QVSDQEQLTGV
+154 QVTDQEQLTGV

-175 RDYRNALN
+175 RDYRYALN
-183 FIPGVVNDVYG
+183 FIPGVVNDVFG

-211 GFNVTQPATGQLLMR
+211 GFNVTQPATGELLMR

-231 LRLLDVEPTRN
+231 LRTVDVEPSRN
-242 SAEYGKGSGGFLSLN
+242 SAEYGKGSGGVLSLN
-257 TGIGDDHFR
+257 TAIGDDHFR
-266 YSGTNFIPSVQDKKG
+266 YSGTNFVPSVQNKKG
-281 ITFDKVD
+281 LAFDKVD

-296 IRKGKMWFFDS
+296 IRKGKVWFFDS
-307 PDGEYDNIVITELPN
+307 PDGEYDNIVIPELP
-322 GADSDRLWRF
+322 GPDTDHLWRF
-332 GNLAKVQTN
+332 GNLAKVQAN
-341 LTARDIFTTSFNIN
+341 LTTRDILTTSFNIN
-355 HLHDEHYGLSPL
+355 HLHDDHAGLSAINP
-367 TTVAATPSD
+367 VVATPSD
-376 IESGYLAS
+376 VESAYLAS
-384 LKNQHYFQRGEL
+384 VKNQHYFQGGEL

-402 FVQYNLR
+402 FVQYNVGL
-409 YTPAGTLPYFTAPD
+409 TPAGTQPYFTSPE
-423 TTGGNYYLSAN
+423 TTGGNYYLFAN
-434 TRARRLQGLANLY
+434 SRARRWQGLANLY
-447 LPPKKWHGQHE
+447 LPPKRWHGQHE
-458 VKMGIDTDRLTYHA
+458 VKMGIDTDRLIYHG
-472 DFERT
+472 DFQRT

-484 GQTIPPSGSNCLTV
+484 DQTL
-498 APSSNPC
+498 

-512 GGGNS
+512 GGADS
-517 STDNLETSG
+517 SSDNLETSG

-537 LLIEPGLRFDW
+537 VLIEPGLRFDW
-548 DEIVRSPLLSPR
+548 DEVIRSPLFSPR
-560 LAGTYVLDSQ
+560 LAGTYVLDSE

-589 LVARPS
+589 LLARPS
-595 AGQRTDYFFVD
+595 AGQRTDSFFDSSGNQTGSV
-606 TNGKP
+606 
-611 INPPVLILT
+611 VT
-620 TFSANTRTLQEPRY
+620 TFSANTHTSQEPRY

-651 KAEFLQRN
+651 KAEFMQRN

-675 DFVLENTRDDRYHSF
+675 DFVLENTRDDHYHSF
-690 EVNLRRAFRHRY
+690 EVNLRRAFWHRY

-725 PILSPQAAGPYPWDA
+725 PILSPQAAGPYLWDA
-740 PNRFLSWGLVPFF
+740 PNRFLSWGLLPFF

-768 GRSGFPFNVTD
+768 GRSGFPFNVTT
-779 DQGQLRRSPGTNR
+779 DQGQLGKPPGTYR
-792 FPTYFALNLFV
+792 FPTYFSLNLFV
-803 EKRFQAFGRYW
+803 EKRFHIFGRYW

-836 DSSQFL
+836 DSTQFRT
-842 IFSDFQGRAFTTRV
+842 FSNFEGRAFTTRI

>member
-1 MTTPHRL
+1 MPKSHRL
-8 RTSAICLAVC
+8 RKSAICSAVS
-18 IFLICVCLA
+18 ILLIHVSLA
-27 QTSPKP
+27 QTSTEP
-33 PGSTPSQNIVL
+33 PGSTSSQNIRV
-44 TVADENGVAVPS
+44 TVSDENDVAVPS

-76 AGHCEFSSLSAAT
+76 AGHCEFSNLSAAA

-95 KQGFYSVMLPA
+95 KQGFYSLMLPT

-112 ANLDTNVDT
+112 P
-121 NVEVTNIDV
+121 NIDV

-141 VDVVESPP
+141 INVVESPP

-165 DIINLPYPTT
+165 DIINLPYPDT

-183 FIPGVVNDVYG
+183 FVPGVVNDVFG

-231 LRLLDVEPTRN
+231 LRSLDVEPSRN
-242 SAEYGKGSGGFLSLN
+242 SAEYGKGSGGVLSLN

-266 YSGTNFIPSVQDKKG
+266 YSGTNFIPSVQNKKG
-281 ITFDKVD
+281 LTFDKVD
-288 PRFTFSGP
+288 PRFTLSGP
-296 IRKGKMWFFDS
+296 IHKGKMWFFDS
-307 PDGEYDNIVITELPN
+307 PDGEYDNIVIPELPN
-322 GADSDRLWRF
+322 GADHDRLWRF

-341 LTARDIFTTSFNIN
+341 LTARDILTTSFNIN
-355 HLHDEHYGLSPL
+355 RLHDDHSSLSPL
-367 TTVAATPSD
+367 NPVASTPAD
-376 IESGYLAS
+376 IETAYLAS
-384 LKNQHYFQRGEL
+384 VKNQHYFQGGEL
-396 LETGLA
+396 LEAGLA
-402 FVQYNLR
+402 FVQYGLGLK
-409 YTPAGTLPYFTAPD
+409 PAGTLPYFISPE
-423 TTGGNYYLSAN
+423 TTGGNYYLLAD
-434 TRARRLQGLANLY
+434 TRARRWQGLANLY

-458 VKMGIDTDRLTYHA
+458 VKMGVDTDRLAYHA
-472 DFERT
+472 DFQRM

-484 GQTIPPSGSNCLTV
+484 GQTLPASGDCLTV
-498 APSSNPC
+498 TPSPC

-512 GGGNS
+512 AGGNS
-517 STDNLETSG
+517 STYNLEASG

-548 DEIVRSPLLSPR
+548 DEIIRSPLLSPR

-570 GNTKLSAGVG
+570 GNTKLSAGAG

-589 LVARPS
+589 LVVRPS
-595 AGQRTDYFFVD
+595 AGQRTDYFFD
-606 TNGKP
+606 LSGDP
-611 INPPVLILT
+611 ISSVIT
-620 TFSANTRTLQEPRY
+620 TFSANTRTLQQPRY

-641 EQKLPGSIYL
+641 EQKLPSSIYL
-651 KAEFLQRN
+651 KAEFLQKN
-659 GTHGLVYNTAN
+659 GVHALVYNTGN

-675 DFVLENTRDDRYHSF
+675 NFILQNTREDHYHSF
-690 EVNLRRAFRHRY
+690 QVNLRRAFRHSY
-702 SVFGS
+702 TVFGS

-714 SNQVLDFNVDN
+714 SNQVLDFNVDS
-725 PILSPQAAGPYPWDA
+725 PILSLQAAGPYSWDA
-740 PNRFLSWGLVPFF
+740 PNRFLSWGLLPFF
-753 KLPIIHE
+753 KAPIIHE
-760 LDIAYSLE
+760 FDIAYSLE
-768 GRSGFPFNVTD
+768 ARSGFPFNVTND
-779 DQGQLRRSPGTNR
+779 LQQLVEPPGTRR
-792 FPTYFALNLFV
+792 FPTYFSLNLFV
-803 EKRFQAFGRYW
+803 EKRFHAFGRYW
-814 ALRGGFENITDHAN
+814 ALRGGLENITDHAN

-836 DSSQFL
+836 NSPHFL
-842 IFSDFQGRAFTTRV
+842 TFGVFQGRAFTTRI

>member
-1 MTTPHRL
+1 MPKSDPL
-8 RTSAICLAVC
+8 CKSAICLAVS
-18 IFLICVCLA
+18 ILLIHVSLA
-27 QTSPKP
+27 QTSPEP
-33 PGSTPSQNIVL
+33 PGSTPSRNILV
-44 TVADENGVAVPS
+44 TVTDENDVAVPS

-61 QASPQ
+61 QVSPQ

-76 AGHCEFSSLSAAT
+76 AGHCEFSGLAAAT

-95 KQGFYSVMLPA
+95 KQGFYSVLPT
-106 IQTGAA
+106 IQTSATA
-112 ANLDTNVDT
+112 
-121 NVEVTNIDV
+121 NIDV

-154 QVSDQEQLTGV
+154 LVSDQEQLTGV
-165 DIINLPYPTT
+165 EIINLPYPTT

-183 FIPGVVNDVYG
+183 FIPGVVNDVFG

-231 LRLLDVEPTRN
+231 LRSVDVEPTRS
-242 SAEYGKGSGGFLSLN
+242 SAEYGKASGGILSLN

-266 YSGTNFIPSVQDKKG
+266 YSGTNFVPSVQNKKG
-281 ITFDKVD
+281 LTFDKVD
-288 PRFTFSGP
+288 PRFTISGP

-307 PDGEYDNIVITELPN
+307 PDGEYDNIVIPELPN
-322 GADSDRLWRF
+322 GADNDRFWRF

-341 LTARDIFTTSFNIN
+341 LSARDILTTSFNIN
-355 HLHDEHYGLSPL
+355 RLHDDHAGLSPL
-367 TTVAATPSD
+367 NPVVATPAD
-376 IESGYLAS
+376 IETAYLAS
-384 LKNQHYFQRGEL
+384 VKNQHYFQGGEL
-396 LETGLA
+396 LDTGVA
-402 FVQYNLR
+402 FVQYGLGL
-409 YTPAGTLPYFTAPD
+409 TPAGTLPYFISPD
-423 TTGGNYYLSAN
+423 TTGGNYYLFAD
-434 TRARRLQGLANLY
+434 TRARRWQGLANLY

-458 VKMGIDTDRLTYHA
+458 FKMGIDTDRLTYHA
-472 DFERT
+472 DFQRM

-484 GQTIPPSGSNCLTV
+484 GQTLPSSGDCLTV
-498 APSSNPC
+498 TPSPC

-517 STDNLETSG
+517 STNNLEASG
-526 YIQDR
+526 YIEDR

-548 DEIVRSPLLSPR
+548 DQIIRSPLLSPR

-580 IVYDATNLL
+580 IVYDATNLR

-595 AGQRTDYFFVD
+595 AGQRLDYFFD
-606 TNGKP
+606 PSGS
-611 INPPVLILT
+611 PVGSVLT
-620 TFSANTRTLQEPRY
+620 TFSASTHTLREPRY

-651 KAEFLQRN
+651 KAEFLQKN
-659 GTHGLVYNTAN
+659 GTHGLVYDTAN
-670 GLPGG
+670 GLSGG
-675 DFVLENTRDDRYHSF
+675 NFVLRNTREDRYHSF
-690 EVNLRRAFRHRY
+690 QASLRRAFRHRY

-714 SNQVLDFNVDN
+714 SNEVLDFNVDS

-760 LDIAYSLE
+760 VDIAYSLE
-768 GRSGFPFNVTD
+768 ARSGFPFNVTND
-779 DQGQLRRSPGTNR
+779 LQQLVEPPGTRR
-792 FPTYFALNLFV
+792 FPSYFSLNLFV
-803 EKRFQAFGRYW
+803 EKRFHAFGRYW
-814 ALRGGFENITDHAN
+814 ALRGGLENITDHAN

-836 DSSQFL
+836 NSLHQFPT
-842 IFSDFQGRAFTTRV
+842 FSAFQGRSFVTRI

>member
-1 MTTPHRL
+1 MPKSDL
-8 RTSAICLAVC
+8 LCKSAVCLAVS
-18 IFLICVCLA
+18 ILLIHVSLA
-27 QTSPKP
+27 QTSTKP
-33 PGSTPSQNIVL
+33 PGSTPPQNILV
-44 TVADENGVAVPS
+44 TVADENDVAVPS

-76 AGHCEFSSLSAAT
+76 AGHCEFDNLSAAT

-95 KQGFYSVMLPA
+95 KQGFYSVTLPA
-106 IQTGAA
+106 IQIGAA
-112 ANLDTNVDT
+112 P
-121 NVEVTNIDV
+121 NIDV

-165 DIINLPYPTT
+165 DIINLPYRTT

-183 FIPGVVNDVYG
+183 FIPGVVNDVSG

-211 GFNVTQPATGQLLMR
+211 GFNVTQPANGQLLMR

-231 LRLLDVEPTRN
+231 LRSVDVEPTRN
-242 SAEYGKGSGGFLSLN
+242 SAEYGKGSGGVLSLN

-266 YSGTNFIPSVQDKKG
+266 YSGTNFIPSVQNKKG
-281 ITFDKVD
+281 LTFDKVD

-307 PDGEYDNIVITELPN
+307 PDGEYDNIVIPELPN
-322 GADSDRLWRF
+322 GADNDRFWRF
-332 GNLAKVQTN
+332 GNLAKVQIN
-341 LTARDIFTTSFNIN
+341 LAAGDILTTSFNIN
-355 HLHDEHYGLSPL
+355 HLHDDHAGLSVINP
-367 TTVAATPSD
+367 VEATPSD
-376 IESGYLAS
+376 IESAYLAS
-384 LKNQHYFQRGEL
+384 VKDQHYFQGGEL
-396 LETGLA
+396 LETGVA
-402 FVQYNLR
+402 FVQYGLGL
-409 YTPAGTLPYFTAPD
+409 TPAGTLPYFISPD
-423 TTGGNYYLSAN
+423 TTGGNYYLFAD
-434 TRARRLQGLANLY
+434 TRARRWQGLANLY

-458 VKMGIDTDRLTYHA
+458 VKVGVDTDRLTYHA
-472 DFERT
+472 DFQRT
-477 PISFLRE
+477 PISFVRE
-484 GQTIPPSGSNCLTV
+484 GQQPLSSGDCLTV
-498 APSSNPC
+498 MPSSNPC

-512 GGGNS
+512 GGANS
-517 STDNLETSG
+517 SADNLETSG

-537 LLIEPGLRFDW
+537 LLIEAGLRFDW
-548 DEIVRSPLLSPR
+548 DEIIRSPLVSPR

-570 GNTKLSAGVG
+570 GNTKLSAGAG

-589 LVARPS
+589 LLARPS
-595 AGQRTDYFFVD
+595 AGQRTDYFFD
-606 TNGKP
+606 PKGNP
-611 INPPVLILT
+611 IGSVIT
-620 TFSANTRTLQEPRY
+620 TFSANAHALREPRY

-641 EQKLPGSIYL
+641 EQKLPGSVYL
-651 KAEFLQRN
+651 KAEFLDRN
-659 GTHGLVYNTAN
+659 GAHGLVYNTAN
-670 GLPGG
+670 RLPGG
-675 DFVLENTRDDRYHSF
+675 NFILQNTREDRYHSF
-690 EVNLRRAFRHRY
+690 QVNLRRAFRHGY
-702 SVFGS
+702 TVAGS

-725 PILSPQAAGPYPWDA
+725 PILSPQAAGPYPWDT

-753 KLPIIHE
+753 RLPIIHE

-768 GRSGFPFNVTD
+768 ARTGFPFNVTN
-779 DQGQLRRSPGTNR
+779 DQGQLVGSPGTSR
-792 FPTYFALNLFV
+792 IPSYFSLNLFV
-803 EKRFQAFGRYW
+803 EKRFHAFGRYW

-836 DSSQFL
+836 NSSRFL
-842 IFSDFQGRAFTTRV
+842 TFSAFQGRAFTTRI